1 MKSNIK
7 AVIMAGGIGSRLKP
21 ITMDIPKPLA
31 PVAGK
36 PCIKY
41 IMELLKKYEINKIC
55 ATLMYRGQDI
65 KNTLSDISDME
76 IHYFEE
82 TVPLGTA
89 GSVKN
94 CKSFLDSDF
103 LVISGDCLCDFDLSA
118 AVDFHYSHGGLVT
131 IVLTRVQSPLEY
143 GIAVLDDKNIITR
156 FIEKP
161 SWNRVYSDTVNT
173 GIYIFSREI
182 LNYIDIE
189 NSKQV
194 DFSKDVF
201 PLLLKENIPIHGY
214 TASGYWCDIGSIDAY
229 LRSNYDFLDG
239 KVNINKDIKNEK
251 AEIGICNNT
260 VTDQNGITIFPPV
273 YIGKNV
279 IAKGAIIGPYAVIGD
294 NCVLEQG
301 ARVERSVLFS
311 GVKMQKN
318 SSIRGSILCS
328 NSVLHDGA
336 SCGEQSVIGSNTV
349 IGQNTIIAAGSKIYP
364 KNKISD
370 NTFINGNVFNG
381 YKEFILDN
389 NEITREVGNDLD
401 ISKFIRAGAALGSVL
416 KGDIAVGREG
426 EDTRA
431 LALSVSAGI
440 IAVSS
445 SVFDLGECEI
455 NALRYVVKKYGFKGG
470 IFVKQENSNITM
482 RFFLSDGLYLTREK
496 ERAFEQ
502 AFNYSEFKY
511 GLNGAFRPFKGFMR
525 TYENLLK
532 ELLGQ
537 LKPINALVIGTT
549 ALLDKVTVK
558 GSDKTME
565 HIYIKDDEVY
575 IEKPAVSIK
584 QKSVA
589 YDPDLVKC
597 VMAFVYGKTF
607 GSVIIPYEYPF
618 VIDNIGEANGFK
630 VRRLTLEDP
639 DRALLYEMSDPN
651 IQTAVLLRYMS
662 QNNCTFGAIAEKLP
676 KFVSRHRDIDTLRGK
691 SEVMHELVTGLSE
704 GRELVEG
711 VKFYD
716 NKNKGNILIIPMKN
730 SNSFRISA
738 EAFDA
743 EAADEICDFYVK
755 KIRKNIID
763 K

>member
-1 MKSNIK
+1 
-7 AVIMAGGIGSRLKP
+7 
-21 ITMDIPKPLA
+21 
-31 PVAGK
+31 
-36 PCIKY
+36 
-41 IMELLKKYEINKIC
+41 
-55 ATLMYRGQDI
+55 
-65 KNTLSDISDME
+65 ME
-76 IHYFEE
+76 IRYFDE

-143 GIAVLDDKNIITR
+143 GIAVMDDKNRITR

-182 LNYIDIE
+182 LDYIDIE
-189 NSKQV
+189 NNKQV

-214 TASGYWCDIGSIDAY
+214 AATGYWCDIGNIEAY
-229 LRSNYDFLDG
+229 LKSNYDFLEG
-239 KVNINKDIKNEK
+239 KVNVNKADIDAASGKDIY
-251 AEIGICNNT
+251 NNT
-260 VTDQNGITIFPPV
+260 VDGAKIFPPV

-279 IAKGAIIGPYAVIGD
+279 TAKGIIGPYAVIGD
-294 NCVLEQG
+294 NCVLEEG
-301 ARVERSVLFS
+301 TRVERSVLHP
-311 GVKMQKN
+311 GVKLHKN
-318 SSIRGSILCS
+318 ASARGTIICS
-328 NSVLHDGA
+328 GAVLHEGV
-336 SCGEQSVIGSNTV
+336 SCGEQSVIGANSV
-349 IGQNTIIAAGSKIYP
+349 IGQNSIIAAGSKIYP

-370 NTFINGNVFNG
+370 NAFINGNVFNS

-401 ISKFIRAGAALGSVL
+401 ISKFIRAGAALGTVL

-455 NALRYVVKKYGFKGG
+455 NALRYIVKKYGFKGG
-470 IFVKQENSNITM
+470 IFIKQENSNISM

-511 GLNGAFRPFKGFMR
+511 GLNGAFRPFRGFMKI
-525 TYENLLK
+525 YENLLR

-537 LKPINALVIGTT
+537 MKPINALVIGTP
-549 ALLDKVTVK
+549 ALLDKITVK
-558 GSDKTME
+558 GSDKNVE
-565 HIYIKDDEVY
+565 HIYIKDDGVY
-575 IEKPAVSIK
+575 VEKPAASVK

-589 YDPDLVKC
+589 YDPDHVKC
-597 VMAFVYGKTF
+597 VMSFVYGKTF
-607 GSVIIPYEYPF
+607 GSVTIPYEYPF
-618 VIDNIGEANGFK
+618 IIDSIGQANGFK

-639 DRALLYEMSDPN
+639 DRALLYEMSDTN

-662 QNNCTFGAIAEKLP
+662 QNNCTFGDIAGKLP
-676 KFVSRHRDIDTLRGK
+676 KFVTRHRDIDAVRGK
-691 SEVMHELVTGLSE
+691 SEVMHELVSGISE

-716 NKNKGNILIIPMKN
+716 DKSKGNILIIPMKN

-743 EAADEICDFYVK
+743 ETADEICDFYVK
-755 KIRKNIID
+755 KIRKN
-763 K
+763 KELS